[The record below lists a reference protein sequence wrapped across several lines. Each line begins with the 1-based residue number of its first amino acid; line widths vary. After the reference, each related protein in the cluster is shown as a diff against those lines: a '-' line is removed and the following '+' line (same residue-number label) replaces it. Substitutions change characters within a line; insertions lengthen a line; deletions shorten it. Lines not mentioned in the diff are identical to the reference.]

1 MGKVHDIVIEDVISR
16 MEADGNLV
24 WQRPWNSVGLM
35 PMNLKSGNQY
45 RGSNVLL
52 LSFSQYKS
60 PYWVTAKQARAFGGT
75 PKTTTTT
82 RLRGPFL
89 PLAGVEVEVPCEKQE
104 PRLIIFFKQADKDD
118 PDSYRFMR
126 FYKVYNTDQFDG
138 IEHSRL
144 DELENMKADER
155 LRVDGDAEAV
165 AESLLAAY
173 SKRGAEVEHGG
184 NQACY
189 IPTLDKIHMPER
201 GQFEKVH
208 LYYKTL
214 FHEHAHDTGHHKRLE
229 RDGVVNHI
237 RFGSHDYSVEELI
250 ADTTAAMLCHHTG
263 MYTNDV
269 AHETA
274 AYLQDWIKK
283 LRAEPQM
290 LFTAG
295 AAAQRAFD
303 FITTG
308 KRPKKKKD

>member
-1 MGKVHDIVIEDVISR
+1 MD
-16 MEADGNLV
+16 
-24 WQRPWNSVGLM
+24 
-35 PMNLKSGNQY
+35 
-45 RGSNVLL
+45 
-52 LSFSQYKS
+52 
-60 PYWVTAKQARAFGGT
+60 
-75 PKTTTTT
+75 
-82 RLRGPFL
+82 
-89 PLAGVEVEVPCEKQE
+89 VEVPVTQR

-138 IEHSRL
+138 MEHSRL

-155 LRVDGDAEAV
+155 PESERVDA
-165 AESLLAAY
+165 AESLLEAY

-201 GQFEKVH
+201 GQFEKAH

-214 FHEHAHDTGHHKRLE
+214 FHEHAHDTGHRKRLE
-229 RDGVVNHI
+229 RDGVTNPV
-237 RFGSHDYSVEELI
+237 RFGSHNYSVEELI

-263 MYTNDV
+263 MYTNEV

-274 AYLQDWIKK
+274 AYLQNWIKK
-283 LRAEPQM
+283 LRSDPQM

-303 FITTG
+303 FITVG